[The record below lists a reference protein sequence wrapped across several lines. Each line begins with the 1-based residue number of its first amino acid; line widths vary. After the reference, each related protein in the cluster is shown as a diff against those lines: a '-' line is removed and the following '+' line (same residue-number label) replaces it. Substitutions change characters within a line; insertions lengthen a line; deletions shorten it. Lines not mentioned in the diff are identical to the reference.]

1 MNVTS
6 LSSSISSL
14 KSVNLKQQISVK
26 VVRKSLDIQKIQGNA
41 AIKLIENA
49 GNIQKMHSSKKIDL
63 FA

>member
-6 LSSSISSL
+6 LSSSISAL